1 MCVCVCVCV
10 VQVLLEGPYGAVG
23 LDLDSGRYKVLLL
36 LGGGIGVTPMQSVCE
51 QSFPRAT
58 TS

>member
-1 MCVCVCVCV
+1 MCVCV